1 MRIVGMNKSEVVHKY
16 PVLKEYTKS
25 NDFISRAYRVI
36 IDKITDGLN
45 LSDCKMVAKEKLDSS
60 LVHALSVVEDF
71 KRGSARINHNLDDSI
86 VVISSALEELKSYFY
101 TPPIQYRTTRT
112 LIFLKTLDIEKK
124 KELSRVIWL
133 MTGFYIYPETWI
145 NYTNEIVAD
154 KIVFLNLRYTEKH
167 KKHSLRINLREYLLY
182 QKQAS
187 ELKIVT
193 KKQEKDIIDIVNYH
207 FGFFKISSVFA
218 TEIVGDQLMIYST
231 RNRKE
236 RIEINLFQFE
246 DYQQLL
252 GE

>member
-1 MRIVGMNKSEVVHKY
+1 
-16 PVLKEYTKS
+16 
-25 NDFISRAYRVI
+25 
-36 IDKITDGLN
+36 
-45 LSDCKMVAKEKLDSS
+45 
-60 LVHALSVVEDF
+60 
-71 KRGSARINHNLDDSI
+71 
-86 VVISSALEELKSYFY
+86 
-101 TPPIQYRTTRT
+101 
-112 LIFLKTLDIEKK
+112 LDIEKK

-133 MTGFYIYPETWI
+133 MTSFYIYPETWI

-154 KIVFLNLRYTEKH
+154 KIVFLNLRYTEKN

-218 TEIVGDQLMIYST
+218 TEIVGDQLMIYPT
-231 RNRKE
+231 RNKKE
-236 RIEINLFQFE
+236 KIEINLFRFE
-246 DYQQLL
+246 DLERLL